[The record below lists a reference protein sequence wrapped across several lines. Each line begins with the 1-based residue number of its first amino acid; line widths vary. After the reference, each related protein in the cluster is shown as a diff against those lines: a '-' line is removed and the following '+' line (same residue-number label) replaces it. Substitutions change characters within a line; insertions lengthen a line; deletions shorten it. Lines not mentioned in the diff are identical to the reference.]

1 MNLLSHLPSFTSAVN
16 SLGVFPSILIPNDAQ
31 VPTICFATDFKEVAY
46 DDSNLTLATLAIEST
61 VISPTQSVPDV
72 PEPF

>member
-16 SLGVFPSILIPNDAQ
+16 SLGVFPSILIPNDPH

-46 DDSNLTLATLAIEST
+46 DDSSLTLATLAMESA
-61 VISPTQSVPDV
+61 VISPIHSVPDV